1 MPAAPP
7 LPSILM
13 ITRVQDFSETFGQIG
28 RPENFRQ
35 EQNRPTR
42 ILMLRDRLEC
52 VLQRRIRC
60 ELFGAGKK
68 PGINFRV
75 DGAQFRLQPRRVAFG
90 VVHQKT
96 WIDAEESRQQFA
108 GRVRQVWPRA
118 ILDLREIRLA
128 QTAANFVLHRSG
140 QFLLGHRTAQPSKG
154 TLDCAE
160 GAKFVTKFH
169 GRLTYS
175 NLQIY
180 YYISL
185 FCQAKS
191 AVPHYCPILFIV
203 NELEKRHKEKRR
215 RRLVYVANPI
225 HSGFL
230 SDCRSIPSCW
240 HFLYRWLR
248 SKPKVRATLVMWKL

>member
-13 ITRVQDFSETFGQIG
+13 ISRVQDCSEGFGQRG

-35 EQNRPTR
+35 EQNRPAR

-52 VLQRRIRC
+52 VLQSRISR

-68 PGINFRV
+68 PGIDLRV

-90 VVHQKT
+90 VVHQET

-108 GRVRQVWPRA
+108 GRVRQVWSRA

-128 QTAANFVLHRSG
+128 QTAAHLVLHRSG
-140 QFLLGHRTAQPSKG
+140 QVRLGPRAAKSAKG
-154 TLDCAE
+154 TLDGTE

-169 GRLTYS
+169 GRLTYCK
-175 NLQIY
+175 LQIY

-185 FCQAKS
+185 
-191 AVPHYCPILFIV
+191 
-203 NELEKRHKEKRR
+203 
-215 RRLVYVANPI
+215 
-225 HSGFL
+225 
-230 SDCRSIPSCW
+230 
-240 HFLYRWLR
+240 
-248 SKPKVRATLVMWKL
+248 

>member
-28 RPENFRQ
+28 RRENFRQ
-35 EQNRPTR
+35 EQNRPAR

-52 VLQRRIRC
+52 VLQSRISR

-68 PGINFRV
+68 PGIDLRV

-90 VVHQKT
+90 VVHQET
-96 WIDAEESRQQFA
+96 WIDAEESRQQLA
-108 GRVRQVWPRA
+108 GRVRQVWSRT

-128 QTAANFVLHRSG
+128 QTAANLVLHRSG
-140 QFLLGHRTAQPSKG
+140 QFLLGHRAAQPAKRTFDG
-154 TLDCAE
+154 AE

-169 GRLTYS
+169 GRLIYC
-175 NLQIY
+175 NLQTY

-185 FCQAKS
+185 FC
-191 AVPHYCPILFIV
+191 P
-203 NELEKRHKEKRR
+203 EK
-215 RRLVYVANPI
+215 NWPC
-225 HSGFL
+225 FQ
-230 SDCRSIPSCW
+230 
-240 HFLYRWLR
+240 
-248 SKPKVRATLVMWKL
+248 